1 MTNLEKALFQRI
13 EELEKQLNEQNK
25 FASDLFDSNVRM
37 SGVLCAVEDHLV
49 LLKGDE
55 RKAVFM
61 ENVVEGDGTTD
72 FDKIYECFKNS
83 LEQGFNDRGD
93 DDGEQSKEA

>member
-1 MTNLEKALFQRI
+1 MNNLEKALLQRI
-13 EELEKQLNEQNK
+13 EELEKQLDRQNK
-25 FASDLFDSNVRM
+25 FAADLFDSNVRM

-72 FDKIYECFKNS
+72 FAKIYECFKDS
-83 LEQGFNDRGD
+83 LEQGFNGRV
-93 DDGEQSKEA
+93 EQEEEA